1 MLLFPGRIKETYTNT
16 WDPEYFQC
24 KASTELDGLRIFA
37 IEIIYD
43 RLINGIQFHYS
54 KRSDNNTNYSGNGS
68 RVLGEYSLQQ
78 IHWEGHALGEVS
90 KMQIDD
96 TSMTIGGVTI
106 PIVEWRNG
114 IRTAMKCRLGACPA
128 LNIQEGEFE
137 FTEFYTY
144 FQGHVERESGGE
156 AILYRGTRQKF
167 PESVRIS
174 KVVGTGFPSSGG
186 EIVMAALAKDE
197 YIRSVEVHSAL
208 DEDDHAIYG
217 IRFGV
222 DHKLKFS
229 PVEGYKVARGI
240 NVEGDLSPIRS
251 NSKSKMLTGSEMR
264 DLKYF
269 GVKFDKCLR
278 RIKVGYELEWKWAT
292 RKWLICLW
300 HLYKNGR
307 AFFVDEKV
315 AGRTNDD
322 IQEDMDT
329 LNLVCGVFTM
339 PDSTIRKIILYYC

>member
-1 MLLFPGRIKETYTNT
+1 MLLAYQYNVFVYILQWINILGNIVQLKQCAISGPLGDPGYTLIFPGRIEEETYTNT

-137 FTEFYTY
+137 FTDFYTY

-156 AILYRGTRQKF
+156 AILYRGT
-167 PESVRIS
+167 
-174 KVVGTGFPSSGG
+174 
-186 EIVMAALAKDE
+186 
-197 YIRSVEVHSAL
+197 
-208 DEDDHAIYG
+208 
-217 IRFGV
+217 
-222 DHKLKFS
+222 
-229 PVEGYKVARGI
+229 
-240 NVEGDLSPIRS
+240 
-251 NSKSKMLTGSEMR
+251 
-264 DLKYF
+264 
-269 GVKFDKCLR
+269 
-278 RIKVGYELEWKWAT
+278 
-292 RKWLICLW
+292 
-300 HLYKNGR
+300 
-307 AFFVDEKV
+307 
-315 AGRTNDD
+315 
-322 IQEDMDT
+322 
-329 LNLVCGVFTM
+329 
-339 PDSTIRKIILYYC
+339 